1 MPVYPAG
8 PDVMRKYG
16 VSCVTG
22 WHGLISPKG
31 CCAAAALTISASL
44 LAQVPAAL
52 AGGMLPELPAPVLK
66 PTIVAWH
73 GAYAGVMV
81 AGQSVRIERAHANT
95 GVRQQ
100 QLKGLAGIVAGYNW
114 RSKQG
119 RNSEI
124 YGVEADAMSLTR
136 LNGHSDHEPDW
147 LATVRARYGVTSG
160 PTMVYATAG
169 FSLTSHKL
177 DLNGASRLY
186 PGAVAGAGIETLA
199 IGKLRTRLEYLYSHP
214 LTKSAG
220 RDDAHTVRAAIL
232 VRLPVFGAASR

>member
-1 MPVYPAG
+1 
-8 PDVMRKYG
+8 
-16 VSCVTG
+16 
-22 WHGLISPKG
+22 
-31 CCAAAALTISASL
+31 
-44 LAQVPAAL
+44 
-52 AGGMLPELPAPVLK
+52 MLPELPAPVLK

-186 PGAVAGAGIETLA
+186 PGAVAGCRHRDAGNRQAAHPAGIPLQPSPDQV
-199 IGKLRTRLEYLYSHP
+199 GRTRRRPHGSRCHP
-214 LTKSAG
+214 GPA
-220 RDDAHTVRAAIL
+220 ATV
-232 VRLPVFGAASR
+232 